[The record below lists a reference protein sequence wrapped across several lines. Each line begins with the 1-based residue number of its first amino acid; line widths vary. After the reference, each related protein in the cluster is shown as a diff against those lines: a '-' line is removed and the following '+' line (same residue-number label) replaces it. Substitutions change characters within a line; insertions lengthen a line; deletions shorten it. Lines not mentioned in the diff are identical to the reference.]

1 MRLRV
6 LSVFGTRPEAIKMA
20 PVVRAIAQR
29 PNEFESLICL
39 TAQHRDML
47 DQIMQAFDLRAD
59 FDLDLMQQGQSPAEV
74 ASRVLSA
81 LPAIFRQAAPN
92 LILVQG
98 DTTTTAATA
107 LAAFLDRIPVGHVEA
122 GLRTGDLLR
131 PFPEEMNRR
140 MTTLAASLH
149 FAPTERAREALL
161 REGIADDS
169 IFVTGNTVIDA
180 LLQSIGRD
188 RLFDDD
194 ALNKLDSARRMVLV
208 TLHRRESFGE
218 PMRAVCNALVAIAH
232 AHPDLQFVLPVHR
245 NPMVREVV
253 IPALSAESQFVL
265 TEPLGYLDFV
275 HLMARA
281 HLIVTDSGG
290 VQEEAPAL
298 DRPVLVVREVTER
311 PEGVEAGASRLVGTD
326 AATIIRNVEELLRDP
341 RAYRAMASAQN
352 PYGDG
357 KAAGRI
363 VAAIRAWANAA
374 ATPAGSPRSSRAE
387 STP

>member
-1 MRLRV
+1 MALRV

-20 PVVRAIAQR
+20 PVVRALAQR

-47 DQIMQAFDLRAD
+47 DQIMEAFELRAD
-59 FDLDLMQQGQSPAEV
+59 FDLNLMRSGQSPAQV
-74 ASRVLSA
+74 ASRALSA
-81 LPAIFRQAAPN
+81 LPAVFREAAPD

-140 MTTLAASLH
+140 ITTLAASMH
-149 FAPTERAREALL
+149 FAPTERARDALL
-161 REGIADDS
+161 HEGVTES
-169 IFVTGNTVIDA
+169 TVFVTGNTVIDA
-180 LLQSIGRD
+180 LLQSIRGDHRFSEAM
-188 RLFDDD
+188 LS
-194 ALNKLDSARRMVLV
+194 KLDSSRRMVLV
-208 TLHRRESFGE
+208 TLHRRESFGQ
-218 PMRAVCNALVAIAH
+218 PMRAVCDALLAIAR

-253 IPALSAESQFVL
+253 VPALSPEAQFVL

-326 AATIIRNVEELLRDP
+326 TQRIIKNVEELLQNP
-341 RAYRAMASAQN
+341 QAYQAMASARN

-357 KAAGRI
+357 RAAGRI
-363 VAAIRAWANAA
+363 VEAIRAWASGVAA
-374 ATPAGSPRSSRAE
+374 RTETPQPHHTKAAR
-387 STP
+387 